1 MPAMPPTQPTSRARA
16 IGFALIAVGTAFAV
30 LSVLADSLGMSGGG
44 EGFGYQQLIVLI
56 VGIVLILGGFGVVL
70 QSMLGASG
78 SHPRRDAFDLEQ

>member
-1 MPAMPPTQPTSRARA
+1 VPAMPPTQPTSRARA

-56 VGIVLILGGFGVVL
+56 IAIVVILIGIGIVVQPAIERSRSRQDVFEGD
-70 QSMLGASG
+70 
-78 SHPRRDAFDLEQ
+78 P